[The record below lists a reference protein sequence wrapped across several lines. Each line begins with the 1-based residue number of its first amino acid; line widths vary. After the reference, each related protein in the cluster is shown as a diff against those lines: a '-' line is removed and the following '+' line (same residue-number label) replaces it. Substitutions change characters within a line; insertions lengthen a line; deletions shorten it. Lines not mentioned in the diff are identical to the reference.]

1 MARDATLHCERATPN
16 GIPPPRTAEVGGN
29 LDYNDNV
36 EGTTVYLPV
45 FHAGALLGMG
55 DGEVTNSALETSMD
69 VDFSIEL
76 IKGELS
82 GQVRAETKDYLIA
95 FGDGGSVPDFSAP
108 QRLSVS
114 ASKNSLAPNPRPPH
128 QSTIHDIVAGHN
140 KSSA

>member
-16 GIPPPRTAEVGGN
+16 GIPPNRTAGVGGN

-95 FGDGGSVPDFSAP
+95 FGVGGSVPDFSAP
-108 QRLSVS
+108 RRLSVEKLS
-114 ASKNSLAPNPRPPH
+114 RPQPPPTPPIHNS
-128 QSTIHDIVAGHN
+128 
-140 KSSA
+140 